1 MGKFTC
7 RRIARDGLQPVTNQ
21 SGGGEELVNAQLLFK
36 VQKLGYCATCP
47 YAGMDSVQ
55 ADEYDARANYAEAER
70 LESEAHLLLA
80 KDELNK
86 ALTAQGLPTFE
97 LPTPPHA

>member
-1 MGKFTC
+1 
-7 RRIARDGLQPVTNQ
+7 
-21 SGGGEELVNAQLLFK
+21 
-36 VQKLGYCATCP
+36 
-47 YAGMDSVQ
+47 MDSVQ